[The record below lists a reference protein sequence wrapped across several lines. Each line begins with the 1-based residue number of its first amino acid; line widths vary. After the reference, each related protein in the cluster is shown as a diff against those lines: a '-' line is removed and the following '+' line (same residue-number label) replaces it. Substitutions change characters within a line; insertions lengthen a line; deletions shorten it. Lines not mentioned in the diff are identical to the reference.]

1 MYNNDQREQFI
12 EITIQT
18 YNKQVSARK
27 VFNRVEEFEQQA
39 QRDIATFSKV

>member
-12 EITIQT
+12 ETTIQT

-27 VFNRVEEFEQQA
+27 AFNRVEEFEQQA